1 MFKALARSTKNKQDL
16 KIYLQLCSITCQI
29 EEDDG
34 DCQLEILW
42 KRGPQADKSPLFSID
57 SSSSQIDLDHEFN
70 KVSSFYSSDNV
81 TFEDKMCIIQ
91 VNLVKGG
98 TA

>member
-1 MFKALARSTKNKQDL
+1 MFKALARSTKTKQDL

-34 DCQLEILW
+34 DCQLEIIW

-57 SSSSQIDLDHEFN
+57 SNSSEIELDHEFS
-70 KVSSFYSSDNV
+70 KVSSFYTSDNLS
-81 TFEDKMCIIQ
+81 FEEKKCIIQ
-91 VNLVKGG
+91 VNLVKAG